1 MSATLDFDTDSDGT
15 RRLTDRRFEDSTFHD
30 LNLYPTHGRRLIL
43 ERVSFVRCR
52 THPGTCW
59 ISGGTTLRDVV
70 IEDMDCGDA
79 LRISSNCQLERVIL
93 RLRKQHCSL
102 IVRPFK
108 GDDPRFQQDSKDW
121 CLDIAEFHGHD
132 IEVIGIPADKI
143 RIAPACQVVVRS
155 GWRTQFDWDEI
166 GLKRLGFFGI
176 VTKKLLAHNVGEG
189 VFSLPDPKRSRTY
202 YDEAIREMDI
212 LRRAGASFG

>member
-1 MSATLDFDTDSDGT
+1 MNATLDFDTDSDGA
-15 RRLTDRRFEDSTFHD
+15 RRLTDRRFEGLTFLD
-30 LNLYPTHGRRLIL
+30 LELHPTRGSRLLL
-43 ERVSFVRCR
+43 ERVSFVKCR

-93 RLRKQHCSL
+93 RSRKKTRSL
-102 IVRPFK
+102 VVRPFER
-108 GDDPRFQQDSKDW
+108 DDPRFQQHTNDW
-121 CLDIAEFHGHD
+121 CLDVAEFHGHD
-132 IEVIGIPADKI
+132 VEVIGIPADKI
-143 RIAPACQVVVRS
+143 RIAPARQVVVCTD
-155 GWRTQFDWDEI
+155 WRTRFDWQAI

-176 VTKKLLAHNVGEG
+176 VTKKLLAHNVGAG
-189 VFSLPDPKRSRTY
+189 VFSLPDPKRSPAH

-212 LRRAGASFG
+212 LRRAGA